1 LEAFMNKFAIAGVA
15 GLGLLLAACQHTPGS
30 RLGTGALFGGVA
42 GAGIGQ
48 AIGGDTESTVAGAA
62 IGAGTGAVIAAAT
75 EPRYCAT
82 YDSYGRRYTYRC

>member
-1 LEAFMNKFAIAGVA
+1 MNKLAIAGVA

-30 RLGTGALFGGVA
+30 RLGTGALVGGIA

-48 AIGGDTESTVAGAA
+48 AIGGNTQSTVAGAA
-62 IGAGTGAVIAAAT
+62 IGAGTGVAIAAAT
-75 EPRYCAT
+75 EPRYCTT